1 MARQPILPR
10 NLEDPTGQQRRVASA
25 YKDIASRMR
34 VIRRGMLRIL
44 DQQQYRVVTLNALE
58 LNEEQ
63 KTYIFQLD
71 DFVLATIDAEIE
83 ALIDG
88 IISDGT
94 AQTNWMLAAYVT
106 PAYQNGTALAYSNI
120 SVQST
125 EYALS
130 KPTLESL
137 LLSDPYRRRLGL
149 TQARV
154 FNEMLGL
161 SDTMKADLAN
171 TLTRGMALGQNPRKI
186 ADDIRARIG
195 VSESRAQKIAQT
207 EIVGAMRT
215 ARREEAADAQE
226 RLGIRTMLM
235 HLSALKSTSRASH
248 VARHAKLYTIQEVAN
263 WYAIV
268 PNMIFCY
275 CTQVEVLVDKNNQP
289 LTPSIIDRAK
299 AMRR

>member
-1 MARQPILPR
+1 MGSPILPR
-10 NLEDPTGQQRRVASA
+10 NSGDVTGQQRRVASA
-25 YKDIASRMR
+25 YKDIESRMR
-34 VIRRGMLRIL
+34 AIQRGMLRIL
-44 DQQQYRVVTLNALE
+44 DQQRYRVVTLNSLE
-58 LNEEQ
+58 LNETQ
-63 KTYIFQLD
+63 KTYIFELD
-71 DFVLATIDAEIE
+71 DFVLATIDAEIA

-88 IISDGT
+88 LISEGT
-94 AQTNWMLAAYVT
+94 PQTNWMLAAYVT

-130 KPTLESL
+130 KPTLESI
-137 LLSDPYRRRLGL
+137 LLSEPYRRRLGL

-161 SDTMKADLAN
+161 SETMKADLAN

-186 ADDIRARIG
+186 AEDIRARVG
-195 VSESRAQKIAQT
+195 VNESRAQKIAQT

-235 HLSALKSTSRASH
+235 HLSALKATSRDSH
-248 VARHAKLYTIQEVAN
+248 VARHAKLFTIQEVAN

-275 CTQVEVLVDKNNQP
+275 CTQVEILVDEYGNP

>member
-1 MARQPILPR
+1 MASPILPR
-10 NLEDPTGQQRRVASA
+10 SIVDPTGQQRRVANA

-34 VIRRGMLRIL
+34 LIKRGMLRIL
-44 DQQQYRVVTLNALE
+44 DQQQYKVVTLNAV
-58 LNEEQ
+58 NAEQ
-63 KTYIFQLD
+63 LKTYVFELD
-71 DFVLATIDAEIE
+71 DFTLANIDAEI
-83 ALIDG
+83 ALLVDSL
-88 IISDGT
+88 ISEGT
-94 AQTNWMLAAYVT
+94 PQTNWMLSAYVT
-106 PAYQNGTALAYSNI
+106 PAYQNGVALAYSNI
-120 SVQST
+120 SVQSA
-125 EYALS
+125 EYLAT
-130 KPTLESL
+130 KPTLESV
-137 LLSDPYRRRLGL
+137 LLSPAYRRRLGL
-149 TQARV
+149 TQSRV

-161 SDTMKADLAN
+161 SETMKADLAN

-186 ADDIRARIG
+186 ANDIVARVG
-195 VSESRAQKIAQT
+195 VNESRAQRIAQT

-268 PNMIFCY
+268 PNMINCY
-275 CTQVEVLVDKNNQP
+275 CTQVEVLVDEDGAP

>member
-1 MARQPILPR
+1 MARQAILPR
-10 NLEDPTGQQRRVASA
+10 SSVDPTGQQRRVSAA

-34 VIRRGMLRIL
+34 AIQRGMLRII
-44 DQQQYRVVTLNALE
+44 DQQRYRVVTLNSLE
-58 LNEEQ
+58 LNETQ
-63 KTYIFQLD
+63 KTYIFELD
-71 DFVLATIDAEIE
+71 DFVLATIDAEIA

-88 IISDGT
+88 LISGGT
-94 AQTNWMLAAYVT
+94 PQTNWMLAAYVT

-130 KPTLESL
+130 KPTLESI
-137 LLSDPYRRRLGL
+137 LLSEPYRRRLGL

-161 SDTMKADLAN
+161 SETMKADLAS

-186 ADDIRARIG
+186 AEDIRARVG

-207 EIVGAMRT
+207 EIVSAMRT

-235 HLSALKSTSRASH
+235 HLSALKSTSRESH
-248 VARHAKLYTIQEVAN
+248 VARHAKLFTIQEVAN

-275 CTQVEVLVDKNNQP
+275 CTQVEILVDEDGNP

>member
-1 MARQPILPR
+1 MASPILPR
-10 NLEDPTGQQRRVASA
+10 SIVDPTGQQRRVANA

-34 VIRRGMLRIL
+34 LIKRGMLRIL
-44 DQQQYRVVTLNALE
+44 DQQQYKVVTLNAV
-58 LNEEQ
+58 NAEQ
-63 KTYIFQLD
+63 LKTYVFELD
-71 DFVLATIDAEIE
+71 DFTLANIDAEI
-83 ALIDG
+83 ALLVDSL
-88 IISDGT
+88 ISEG
-94 AQTNWMLAAYVT
+94 APQTNWMLSAYVT
-106 PAYQNGTALAYSNI
+106 PAYQNGVALAYSNI
-120 SVQST
+120 SVQSA
-125 EYALS
+125 EYLAT
-130 KPTLESL
+130 KPTLESV
-137 LLSDPYRRRLGL
+137 LLSPAYRRRLGL
-149 TQARV
+149 TQSRV

-161 SDTMKADLAN
+161 SETMKADLAN

-186 ADDIRARIG
+186 ADDIVARVG
-195 VSESRAQKIAQT
+195 VNESRAQRIAQT

-268 PNMIFCY
+268 PNPIFCY
-275 CTQVEVLVDKNNQP
+275 CTQVEVLVDEDGAP
-289 LTPSIIDRAK
+289 LTPSIIERAK